1 MKKPIIHQYP
11 DGSKA
16 ELTDE
21 NIVAFDAATQATY
34 HALRATEGKAI
45 LTNKYYQSLK
55 TIIKHDWMK
64 ELQAE
69 QPAMPMN
76 ILVAKVVERLPH
88 FIPGDKI
95 VELTKFVVGEWEKHE
110 VEREVGLVK

>member
-1 MKKPIIHQYP
+1 MKKPIIHQYA
-11 DGSKA
+11 DGSKT

-21 NIVAFDAATQATY
+21 NIFAFDSATQASY
-34 HALRATEGKAI
+34 QALRATEGKPI

-55 TIIKHDWMK
+55 TIIRYEWMK
-64 ELQAE
+64 ELRAV

-76 ILVAKVVERLPH
+76 IVVAKVVERLPH

-95 VELTKFVVGEWEKHE
+95 VELTKFVIGEWEK
-110 VEREVGLVK
+110 REEEKAVVSVK